1 EDGQHCGLGVY
12 KPSRRSAH
20 PIVVPLGEPPA
31 PVGSEARPFLRAVHI
46 PGHLNYGA
54 DLLSRGDPR
63 AADWCLLPQVIEQIW
78 VRFFQGA
85 GGPVCEQAEYL
96 LPALVLARGRQ
107 PPTGHRRAGPPVARS
122 ASICFPPIPLLQ
134 QVLCRIADEGRGLIL
149 ICPNMSKQSMAADLF
164 NMSVQQPWELPL

>member
-1 EDGQHCGLGVY
+1 AT
-12 KPSRRSAH
+12 RRSANLV
-20 PIVVPLGEPPA
+20 IKG
-31 PVGSEARPFLRAVHI
+31 RPSSSRLVFTPSGDR
-46 PGHLNYGA
+46 A
-54 DLLSRGDPR
+54 DL
-63 AADWCLLPQVIEQIW
+63 AA
-78 VRFFQGA
+78 FFPGA
-85 GGPVCEQAEYL
+85 GGSVCKQAEYL